1 MHPIKPAIIYC
12 EANFGEI
19 DGKTANGLVRS
30 SERYK
35 ILSVI
40 DSTKAG
46 LDAGMVLDNKA
57 NGIPIFRNL
66 AESLAHAKALPDY
79 FIFGM
84 AQMAFLE
91 NDYETAQEH
100 VSEAISLNDQ
110 EHRFYFL
117 QGAIYE
123 KTGMPKLAS
132 DNFNKALE
140 LSGDKKQQA
149 RYRSKMHRLAA
160 AKS

>member
-1 MHPIKPAIIYC
+1 MQPVPQLSHQSHAEGISEIKRRLEIASPGELHLNPKRIATAIVYC
-12 EANFGEI
+12 EANSGEI

-84 AQMAFLE
+84 APSSGML
-91 NDYETAQEH
+91 
-100 VSEAISLNDQ
+100 SL
-110 EHRFYFL
+110 
-117 QGAIYE
+117 YE
-123 KTGMPKLAS
+123 KNEGLVQI
-132 DNFNKALE
+132 DFV
-140 LSGDKKQQA
+140 
-149 RYRSKMHRLAA
+149 
-160 AKS
+160 